1 MSKTYRSLGRAA
13 EAGDLD
19 AVKEMLASGKAK
31 IDARGGGLGRT
42 PLSEA
47 IANDHLAVAL
57 YLVKQ
62 KADPNAADRGGWTPL
77 LWAASRSAFVRHRNV
92 KLAAALLDAGADVD
106 ARDEDGMTPL
116 MWAANR
122 GADRLVKLLL
132 DRGADVNAKTT
143 QKYNSKRTA
152 LMFAQGLAM
161 VWTLLEA
168 GADPKAVEESGMHTW
183 DFHRGP
189 ARKLLKER
197 AGVK

>member
-1 MSKTYRSLGRAA
+1 MSKTYRSLAKAA

-19 AVKEMLASGKAK
+19 AVKALLAGKSK
-31 IDARGGGLGRT
+31 IDARGSSGRT
-42 PLSEA
+42 PLIEA
-47 IANDHLAVAL
+47 IANNHLTVAL
-57 YLVKQ
+57 YLVGQ
-62 KADPNAADRGGWTPL
+62 KADPNAADRAGWTPL
-77 LWAASRSAFVRHRNV
+77 VWAAVGSSSVRHKNL
-92 KLAAALLDAGADVD
+92 KLTAALLDAGADVNFAD
-106 ARDEDGMTPL
+106 RDGMTPL

-132 DRGADVNAKTT
+132 DRGTDVNAKTT
-143 QKYNSKRTA
+143 QKYNSGRTA

-161 VWTLLEA
+161 VWTLLDA

-189 ARKLLKER
+189 ARKLLKEA